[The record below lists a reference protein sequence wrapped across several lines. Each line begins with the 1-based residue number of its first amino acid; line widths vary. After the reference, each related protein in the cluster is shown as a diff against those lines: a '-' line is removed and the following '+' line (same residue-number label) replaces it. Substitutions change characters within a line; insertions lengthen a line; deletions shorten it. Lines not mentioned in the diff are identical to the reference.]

1 MSASA
6 NNVSLLTVLE
16 TSFAETPDQTKTFV
30 RSPFTTD
37 SLKPVKETN
46 ESETINPDRTASKSL
61 LSFKGV
67 TGSTEHELDL
77 VNFQGLLQSLYQR
90 ATPVVTSIAGETAA
104 IANTGQTVTAASGT
118 PFAAFVTGAR
128 PRYLRITGAAT
139 AANNGVKRLLSA
151 TNTVLTF
158 AAGSFTTDEAS
169 PSLTFTNTR
178 IENGSDRRSYLVEKQ
193 WGDTTDKHHYTGM
206 NIMQGTV
213 SITAREPVTLSLEW
227 TGSRYSVGFGGTD
240 SATAGD
246 GSPTEPTAAPIIT
259 ASNNVATIL
268 KGGSA
273 IGACVKSVELSP
285 NNNMR
290 DEPCVGQLNSVST
303 PVNGEFQLTGTIE
316 LLFEDSD
323 LVKEFDNHTDFELV
337 IPIEDSDG
345 RYYAFVLP
353 RVTLDEADIPTE
365 GRNTSVMQTYSFST
379 SKGATTD
386 AAFQASIEVLTDI

>member
-6 NNVSLLTVLE
+6 NNVSFLAALE
-16 TSFAETPDQTKTFV
+16 TAYAETPDQTQTFQ
-30 RSPFTTD
+30 RLPFTSD

-46 ESETINPDRTASKSL
+46 ESETINPDRTSNKSL

-67 TGSTEHELDL
+67 TGSSEHELDL
-77 VNFQGLLQSLYQR
+77 VNYQGLLQSLFQR
-90 ATPVVTSIAGETAA
+90 SIVATISIAGETGA
-104 IANTGQTVTAASGT
+104 IAEAAETFTAASGT
-118 PFAAFVTGAR
+118 PFAAFVSGIR

-139 AANNGVKRLLSA
+139 SANNGVKRLVSA
-151 TNTVLTF
+151 TSTVLTF
-158 AAGSFTTDEAS
+158 ASGSFTTDEAA

-178 IENGSDRRSYLVEKQ
+178 IENGSSRRSYLVEKQ
-193 WGDTTDKHHYTGM
+193 WGDTTDKHNYTGM
-206 NIMQGTV
+206 NIMQGTI

-227 TGSRYSVGFGGTD
+227 TGSKYAVGFGGTD
-240 SATAGD
+240 SASAGD

-273 IGACVKSVELSP
+273 IGACVKSIELNP

-323 LVKEFDNHTDFELV
+323 LVKEFDAHTDFELV

-379 SKGATTD
+379 SAGTAVTGNYQ
-386 AAFQASIEVLTDI
+386 AAIEVLTDI